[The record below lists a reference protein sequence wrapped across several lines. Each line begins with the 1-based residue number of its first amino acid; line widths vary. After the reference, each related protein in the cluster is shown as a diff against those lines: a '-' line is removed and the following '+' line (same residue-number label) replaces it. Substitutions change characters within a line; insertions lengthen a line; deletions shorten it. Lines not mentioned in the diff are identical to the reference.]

1 MKYIRLETNATKF
14 IDGKKTVYR
23 IEYHPT
29 MDSGRV
35 SSIRWNHIS
44 NNIERLKW
52 DSYEVF
58 RFDGEYWHWKGEAFS
73 SFKKAYKAARD
84 KA

>member
-1 MKYIRLETNATKF
+1 MKYIRLEINSTKF
-14 IDGKKTVYR
+14 IDGMKTVHK
-23 IEYHPT
+23 IDYHQT
-29 MDSGRV
+29 LSRNTSAV
-35 SSIRWNHIS
+35 QWNHIS
-44 NNIERLKW
+44 DNIERLKW